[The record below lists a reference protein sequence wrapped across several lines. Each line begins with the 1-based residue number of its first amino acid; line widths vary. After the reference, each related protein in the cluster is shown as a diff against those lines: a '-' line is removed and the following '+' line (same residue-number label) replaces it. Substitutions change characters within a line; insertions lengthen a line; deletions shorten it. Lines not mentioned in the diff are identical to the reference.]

1 MKSIKTLLIVIFVSS
16 GVFTPAQDYTVKS
29 PDNNIIVSIMN
40 GENLTYSVTFKSQNI
55 INQSPMGFEF
65 KDEEPMTGNFVVT
78 DQKNKSINETWI
90 PVVKSKHSQVIDNYN
105 ELHLYLKEKSAPMRQ
120 MELIIRAYN
129 DGTAFQYKLS
139 RAANIGDRQITR
151 ELTTFN
157 IPGDPKAWIVE
168 YGKYSTSNEA
178 EFFEHPLSYM
188 NEKTIAGMPLLME
201 FDKKC

>member
-1 MKSIKTLLIVIFVSS
+1 MMPGLYLPWPRTYS
-16 GVFTPAQDYTVKS
+16 VKS
-29 PDNNIIVSIMN
+29 PDNNIVVNISN

-90 PVVKSKHSQVIDNYN
+90 PVVKSKHAQVIDNYN

-129 DGTAFQYKLS
+129 DGAAFQYKLIEGCKN
-139 RAANIGDRQITR
+139 RRQADHQGTDN
-151 ELTTFN
+151 FQ
-157 IPGDPKAWIVE
+157 
-168 YGKYSTSNEA
+168 YS
-178 EFFEHPLSYM
+178 
-188 NEKTIAGMPLLME
+188 G
-201 FDKKC
+201 